1 MRFILVSAED
11 PSIKRSV
18 EVPAN
23 IIVRKR
29 KSSGSDKNPRKKQ
42 KISKPVK
49 PINKRT
55 SKKPAKPIN
64 KTVQRS
70 KSVIR

>member
-29 KSSGSDKNPRKKQ
+29 KNSGSDKNPRKKQ
-42 KISKPVK
+42 KISK